1 MLDILKYF
9 PDKMLDLTKAYDLNN
24 LEEIR
29 IRVNRPVIF
38 KFTSKEIIID
48 YIPKQEEILK
58 ILQFICDN
66 SIYSFQNQICAG
78 FITIQG
84 GHRVRNN
91 RRCCSRRTVK

>member
-1 MLDILKYF
+1 MLDVLKYF
-9 PDKMLDLTKAYDLNN
+9 PDEILDLSKKYDLST

-29 IRVNRPVIF
+29 VRVNRPVIF
-38 KFTSKEIIID
+38 KFSSKEIVFD

-78 FITIQG
+78 FITIKG
-84 GHRVRNN
+84 GHRVRNS
-91 RRCCSRRTVK
+91 RRCCFRRSEK